1 LQELLDRREKVTPIP
16 NEILSRQ
23 MAKYKKGQT
32 LPSIAHDDPEEY
44 IPPTTSYDTLT
55 GLSLNQQRDLFIK
68 YCIVFELSFLH
79 KQQASVSAMY
89 NRYVRDEI
97 KYTRQWSDHWKALEI
112 ITSEMPSAP
121 HEFL

>member
-1 LQELLDRREKVTPIP
+1 
-16 NEILSRQ
+16 
-23 MAKYKKGQT
+23 MAKYKKGQA
-32 LPSIAHDDPEEY
+32 LPSIAHDEN
-44 IPPTTSYDTLT
+44 IPPSIMTTTYDFAT

-68 YCIVFELSFLH
+68 YCIVSELSFLH

-97 KYTRQWSDHWKALEI
+97 KYTRQWSDHWKALEV
-112 ITSEMPSAP
+112 ITSEMPSTP